1 MTELRALDIHSH
13 IVPEQFP
20 AYTGVGRNIPWPSMA
35 PAHAC
40 HCHVMIQGKAY
51 RTVHQSCWLSEERL
65 RDMDKGTIA
74 RAGLDAGTTR
84 AIVRD
89 NAERFLGRTLEWQ
102 PAGEA
107 LISSAM
113 RG

>member
-1 MTELRALDIHSH
+1 M
-13 IVPEQFP
+13 
-20 AYTGVGRNIPWPSMA
+20 
-35 PAHAC
+35 
-40 HCHVMIQGKAY
+40 
-51 RTVHQSCWLSEERL
+51 
-65 RDMDKGTIA
+65 
-74 RAGLDAGTTR
+74 R

-102 PAGEA
+102 PAGET